1 MREIPRVAESAGSTT
16 VMCRRF
22 VFGCVAMWCLACL
35 PSRLGAQVGTFGA
48 GALIT
53 EANVKPVAEVYL
65 GAPLM
70 RGFRA
75 YGISSWTN
83 DTWSPTFI
91 TAVEREVLSTDH
103 SFTTLGA
110 GLLWPEFQ
118 DYDPDPILTST
129 TVVPLPFAPALSLVV
144 VGSTQPFTDFD
155 WTIVA
160 KLAVTLFF
168 RG

>member
-1 MREIPRVAESAGSTT
+1 MREIPRVAESARSTS
-16 VMCRRF
+16 VICRRF

-65 GAPLM
+65 GAPLV

-75 YGISSWTN
+75 YGIISWTD

-91 TAVEREVLSTDH
+91 STLLYVSPHLSREGCPRETARVSDLRHDYCSCYRHRHFIYNPFQQERDPFSAET
-103 SFTTLGA
+103 A
-110 GLLWPEFQ
+110 G
-118 DYDPDPILTST
+118 
-129 TVVPLPFAPALSLVV
+129 
-144 VGSTQPFTDFD
+144 
-155 WTIVA
+155 
-160 KLAVTLFF
+160 
-168 RG
+168 